1 MTEIN
6 IPIWLF
12 AVSAGVPC
20 LSFMGLLLFLLRK
33 IRKPYRQMLDD
44 APISF
49 DDAPMSFREAPR
61 SVNHPFRQDLLSM
74 QIDAV
79 FNGLNA
85 IIESERIKI
94 NTLLS
99 NGTSLETAPVRSQPQ
114 RPLQPR
120 TICQPL
126 EDADEHFQN
135 LDEQIANLADC
146 GGQPEEIADETGL
159 SQAEVELALKMR
171 STRAAAQPRRLQAV
185 A

>member
-1 MTEIN
+1 
-6 IPIWLF
+6 
-12 AVSAGVPC
+12 
-20 LSFMGLLLFLLRK
+20 
-33 IRKPYRQMLDD
+33 MLDE
-44 APISF
+44 
-49 DDAPMSFREAPR
+49 APMTFRQEPQFT
-61 SVNHPFRQDLLSM
+61 NHPFRQDLLSM

-99 NGTSLETAPVRSQPQ
+99 NGAGLETAPVRSQPH
-114 RPLQPR
+114 LQPR
-120 TICQPL
+120 TICKPL
-126 EDADEHFQN
+126 ENTDEQIPN
-135 LDEQIANLADC
+135 LDEQIANLADS

>member
-6 IPIWLF
+6 LPIWLF
-12 AVSAGVPC
+12 AVSAGVPA
-20 LSFMGLLLFLLRK
+20 LSFLGLLFFLLRK
-33 IRKPYRQMLDD
+33 IRKPYRQMLDE
-44 APISF
+44 APSSF
-49 DDAPMSFREAPR
+49 DEAPVSFKKEPR
-61 SVNHPFRQDLLSM
+61 SSIPPFRQDLLSM

-94 NTLLS
+94 HTLLG
-99 NGTSLETAPVRSQPQ
+99 NGTGLEPAPVRSQ
-114 RPLQPR
+114 RPPQPR

-126 EDADEHFQN
+126 ETADEPIPN
-135 LDEQIANLADC
+135 LDEQIANLADS
-146 GGQPEEIADETGL
+146 GEQPEEIADETGL

>member
-1 MTEIN
+1 MTDIN

-20 LSFMGLLLFLLRK
+20 LSFLGLLFFLLRK
-33 IRKPYRQMLDD
+33 IRKPYRQMLDE

-49 DDAPMSFREAPR
+49 RQEPQPLTP
-61 SVNHPFRQDLLSM
+61 PFRQDLLSM

-99 NGTSLETAPVRSQPQ
+99 NGTGLETASVPPQ
-114 RPLQPR
+114 RHPQPC
-120 TICQPL
+120 TIRQPL
-126 EDADEHFQN
+126 EDADEQITN

-146 GGQPEEIADETGL
+146 GGQLEEIADETGL

-171 STRAAAQPRRLQAV
+171 STRAEAQPRRLQAV